1 MVNKNTHKGN
11 RTMTTRKVYGN
22 CIDKKNFCGDCTY
35 FKCPK
40 YMNYGT
46 FVKQQKECS
55 NRIDRN
61 EVGNQ

>member
-1 MVNKNTHKGN
+1 
-11 RTMTTRKVYGN
+11 MTTRKVYGN